1 MKKTY
6 TKPMLYAEEFQ
17 LVEHITLTCAK
28 DAFIAHH
35 STGWTCSIEWNDN
48 GKQRVMFTDQNSSCD
63 GAVGAYE
70 ESMQNDDL
78 MESYYND
85 TCYNSMQIG
94 PMFSS

>member
-6 TKPMLYAEEFQ
+6 AKPQLYAEEFQ

-28 DAFIAHH
+28 ENFTAHH
-35 STGWTCSIEWNDN
+35 STGWTCSIEWDDH
-48 GKQRVMFTDQNSSCD
+48 GTARVMFTDKISGCASATGKYD
-63 GAVGAYE
+63 
-70 ESMQNDDL
+70 ESWQNDEF